1 MRMREIFRGLLAL
14 TTLSLI
20 AGATPASAQA
30 PLGEA
35 DGFFAA
41 LHDGE
46 GHVAFRYRFE
56 YVDQDGLDEQAMA
69 STLRTAIGYQTLQY
83 RKLDFYIEMTNVADV
98 GSGPYT
104 RPGDALP
111 PEKYPVVADPLISR
125 VNQSFLRWSNE
136 YGAVKGGRQE
146 LVYDNWRFVGNVV
159 WRQNH
164 QVFDALRADWQF
176 AERLDLR
183 YTFIG
188 QVHRI
193 TGLEQDLYGHAVNAG
208 FDLEKLGQL
217 AAYAYLWDFDQ
228 ALALNTTTFGGFW
241 TGKYELNADNGLG
254 LKWRAEYA
262 MQQDAFDNP
271 NTVEEN
277 YMHFMAGVGVP
288 VIGVSAG
295 YEQLGG
301 TIGEGQFTTTFA
313 TGHKFN
319 GWADQFLT
327 TPDAGLNDLYVSA
340 GGKWEKLAYV
350 GTYHVFTA
358 VDGDD
363 DYGTEVDAQVSYKF
377 DWGQS
382 LALKGAFYSADTWAT
397 DTTKMWV
404 FTTFTF

>member
-14 TTLSLI
+14 TIISLI
-20 AGATPASAQA
+20 TAASPAPAQT
-30 PLGEA
+30 PLGAA

-56 YVDQDGLDEQAMA
+56 YVDQEGLDETALA
-69 STLRTAIGYQTLQY
+69 STLRTAVSYQTMQY
-83 RKLDFYIEMTNVADV
+83 RKLDFYVEMTNVADV
-98 GSGPYT
+98 GSGPYSI
-104 RPGDALP
+104 PGDPATQ
-111 PEKYPVVADPLISR
+111 YPVVTDPLISR
-125 VNQSFLRWSNE
+125 VNQSFLRWSHE
-136 YGAVKGGRQE
+136 DGALKGGRQE

-164 QVFDALRADWQF
+164 QVFDAMRADWTF
-176 AERLDLR
+176 ADRLDLR

-193 TGLEQDLYGHAVNAG
+193 TGAEQDLYGHAVNAA

-217 AAYAYLWDFDQ
+217 AAYAYMWDFDV
-228 ALALNTTTFGGFW
+228 AKTLNTNTFGGFW
-241 TGKYELNADNGLG
+241 AGKHQFDEDSGLK

-271 NTVEEN
+271 NTVEES
-277 YMHFMAGVGVP
+277 YMHFMAGLGVP
-288 VIGVSAG
+288 VIGVGAG

-319 GWADQFLT
+319 GWADKFLN

-340 GGKWEKLAYV
+340 GGQWEKLAYV
-350 GTYHVFTA
+350 ATYHTFSA
-358 VDGDD
+358 VDGDAE
-363 DYGTEVDAQVSYKF
+363 YGTEVDAQVSYKF
-377 DWGQS
+377 DWGQT